1 MKLSDVNGP
10 RSADVMA
17 DVLSF
22 MCIFIEDEKLSTALE
37 SKKSAAEQVRALY
50 PRLFKNH
57 KKELYEVLGSIE
69 GCSATEYAASATPAR
84 VFNDTI
90 SLLQDPTFR
99 DLFPSPAPTTATTSE
114 RGLENTEVEGAAP
127 QSSTT

>member
-1 MKLSDVNGP
+1 MKLSDVKGS

-22 MCIFIEDEKLSTALE
+22 MCIFVEDEKLNAALDA
-37 SKKSAAEQVRALY
+37 KKSAAEQVRALY
-50 PRLFKNH
+50 PQLFKNH

-69 GCSATEYAASATPAR
+69 GCGAAAYAKETTPAR

-90 SLLQDPTFR
+90 SLLQDPAFR

-114 RGLENTEVEGAAP
+114 HGSENIEGAETVP
-127 QSSTT
+127 QP